1 MSQKMSQKR
10 ASNYSSEEI
19 EILIHEVR
27 KQKKMLFASFNN
39 NVTNQKKTDIW
50 KDIAAKLNAGKR
62 YPWINCTS
70 SNTFSRLPR
79 STNRLSLRNC
89 LRALNC

>member
-50 KDIAAKLNAGKR
+50 KDIAAKLNAVSGVTRQYSQIKHDVR
-62 YPWINCTS
+62 VAND
-70 SNTFSRLPR
+70 
-79 STNRLSLRNC
+79 LRH
-89 LRALNC
+89 L